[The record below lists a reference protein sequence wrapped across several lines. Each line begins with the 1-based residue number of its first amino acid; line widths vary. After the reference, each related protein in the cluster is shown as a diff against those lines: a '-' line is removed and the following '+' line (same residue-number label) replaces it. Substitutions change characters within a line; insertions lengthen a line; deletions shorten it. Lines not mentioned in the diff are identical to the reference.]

1 MKWASIIG
9 PKSQKKIVD
18 IASSAIHPNSLFQV
32 GTLLKKKGIDFG
44 EGEPKLIERLRKIR
58 G

>member
-1 MKWASIIG
+1 MKWASIVG

-32 GTLLKKKGIDFG
+32 GTLLKKKGIDYG
-44 EGEPKLIERLRKIR
+44 
-58 G
+58 